1 MPDNPPGAVLDI
13 NFEWPLCTEGY
24 KSQRPKVK
32 PPPAPRPKGPPETLL
47 ENELREDDT
56 RRIKPKG
63 KSERLYRPF
72 EFHPTLYAE
81 FAQLDGLLD
90 SCLGFANRFGLL
102 GFPQS
107 KGGEPLYDWQRAITG
122 MADAIKLWQTDP
134 LALKDRLTIGSLH
147 GSLEPVPPDGR
158 LVFRLRPSSLHHG
171 MQLQLVQAIGSG
183 LTLKECEFCGRWF
196 EAGGIHRRRDARFC
210 SKEHKIDF
218 HNLEKR
224 RVKK

>member
-13 NFEWPLCTEGY
+13 NFEWPVCTEGY

-32 PPPAPRPKGPPETLL
+32 RPTKGRHETLL
-47 ENELREDDT
+47 EKELREDDT

-63 KSERLYRPF
+63 KSKRLHRPF
-72 EFHPTLYAE
+72 EFHSILYAQ
-81 FAQLDGLLD
+81 FAKLDGSLD

-102 GFPQS
+102 DVPQS
-107 KGGEPLYDWQRAITG
+107 KGGEPLYEWQRAITG

-134 LALKDRLTIGSLH
+134 HALRGRLTIGGLH

-158 LVFRLRPSSLHHG
+158 LVFRLRPSSLLHG
-171 MQLQLVQAIGSG
+171 MQLQLVRAISSG
-183 LTLKECEFCGRWF
+183 LTLKECEFCHEWF
-196 EAGGIHRRRDARFC
+196 EAGGDTRRRDARFC

-224 RVKK
+224 RAKK

>member
-1 MPDNPPGAVLDI
+1 MPDNPPGAFLDI
-13 NFEWPLCTEGY
+13 NFEWPICTEGY

-32 PPPAPRPKGPPETLL
+32 RPTKERHETLL
-47 ENELREDDT
+47 EKELREDDT

-63 KSERLYRPF
+63 KSERSHRPF

-81 FAQLDGLLD
+81 FAKLDGLLD

-102 GFPQS
+102 GLPQS

-134 LALKDRLTIGSLH
+134 HALKDRLTIGSLR

-158 LVFRLRPSSLHHG
+158 LVFRLRPSSLLHG
-171 MQLQLVQAIGSG
+171 MQLQLVRAISSG
-183 LTLKECEFCGRWF
+183 LTLKECEFCHEWF
-196 EAGGIHRRRDARFC
+196 EAGGETRRRDARFC

-224 RVKK
+224 RARK